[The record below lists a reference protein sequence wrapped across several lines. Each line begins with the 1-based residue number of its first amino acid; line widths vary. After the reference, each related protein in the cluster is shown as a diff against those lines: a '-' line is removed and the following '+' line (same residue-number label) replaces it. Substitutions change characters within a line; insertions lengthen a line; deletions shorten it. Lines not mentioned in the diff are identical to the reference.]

1 MRGGWFSTGDLGHP
15 ICRRLPGGVGGAWV
29 MPAPGAHPAEE
40 LAEHVA
46 GLLAPH
52 KRPRT
57 VHLVDELPR
66 NDMGKVLKR
75 ELA

>member
-1 MRGGWFSTGDLGHP
+1 
-15 ICRRLPGGVGGAWV
+15 

-57 VHLVDELPR
+57 VHLVHELPR